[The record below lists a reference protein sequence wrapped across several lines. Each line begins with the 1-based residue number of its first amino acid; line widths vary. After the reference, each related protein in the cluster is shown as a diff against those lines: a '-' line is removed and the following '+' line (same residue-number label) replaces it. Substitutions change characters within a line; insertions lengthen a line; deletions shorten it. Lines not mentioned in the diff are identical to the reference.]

1 MADDKRFDDLVLA
14 VTEHEKRINGL
25 DREQGENHV
34 LLKSV
39 KGDTEEIKTA
49 LLNLPCNEH
58 RDDLTMIKT
67 TTSIKRRFMEIGIG
81 SSGVVGIILIGL
93 KLVGVI

>member
-1 MADDKRFDDLVLA
+1 MDDKRFDDLVLT
-14 VTEHEKRINGL
+14 VTKHEDRINGL

-39 KGDTEEIKTA
+39 KGDTVEIKTA
-49 LLNLPCNEH
+49 LGKLPCNEH
-58 RDDLTMIKT
+58 RDDLTTIKT
-67 TTSIKRRFMEIGIG
+67 TTRLRRRLVEIGLG
-81 SSGVVGIILIGL
+81 SSGVVGVILIGL